1 MVVSL
6 TGMVDSIPVIFTR
19 TEDDLWTTVVPP
31 DLNDGMYIIELTAVD
46 NAGNQTF
53 YVGKLYVWQRV
64 STQFHLIE
72 QPYIHK
78 LLSQK
83 HMANCHERYD
93 LEWILRP
100 RTCVVRGD
108 RFCIRIS

>member
-53 YVGKLYVWQRV
+53 YVGKLLQ
-64 STQFHLIE
+64 
-72 QPYIHK
+72 
-78 LLSQK
+78 LLQLSDSVQV
-83 HMANCHERYD
+83 AG
-93 LEWILRP
+93 
-100 RTCVVRGD
+100 T
-108 RFCIRIS
+108 